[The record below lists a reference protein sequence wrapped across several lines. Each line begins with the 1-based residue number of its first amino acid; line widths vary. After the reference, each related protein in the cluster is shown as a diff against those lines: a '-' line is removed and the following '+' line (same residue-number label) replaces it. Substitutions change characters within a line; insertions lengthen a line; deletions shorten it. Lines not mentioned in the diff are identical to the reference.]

1 MKLFNKHIILVLI
14 SVSCL
19 NTTYA
24 SDIESQMK
32 GVSLKSCDSKN
43 DVCLVIKLNQALMS
57 QWTPLFAFKNYELT
71 ITKKNHSKNEII
83 KGNKGYFDLEQ
94 NLVVITTEEKHPKEI
109 LINLKT
115 LERQEF
121 KL

>member
-1 MKLFNKHIILVLI
+1 MQYIQIHFRIQLIKRIKMKLFNKHIILVLT

-32 GVSLKSCDSKN
+32 GVSLKSCNSKN

-71 ITKKNHSKNEII
+71 ITKKNH
-83 KGNKGYFDLEQ
+83 
-94 NLVVITTEEKHPKEI
+94 
-109 LINLKT
+109 
-115 LERQEF
+115 
-121 KL
+121 